1 MKRLF
6 SCPIGEKELPITQ
19 GYNDRLP
26 NNIKDSQTDN
36 KPSISGS
43 QESSLHQC
51 QLNKS
56 CDLFNDFCE
65 NTSIHGVKY
74 FGGRNR
80 PNLERGWWII
90 SFFVSIT
97 LCSLLIHNLW
107 IKWDESPVFVSFA
120 EQSTPVW
127 EIPFPAVT
135 ICPETKAQKALFNY
149 TDIYHRIDLAFA
161 NETVPDLTEEE

>member
-1 MKRLF
+1 MKRIF
-6 SCPIGEKELPITQ
+6 SCPISEREIPVPQ
-19 GYNDRLP
+19 CFNDRLP
-26 NNIKDSQTDN
+26 NIRKDVQLDS
-36 KPSISGS
+36 KPSKVDSE
-43 QESSLHQC
+43 ESSLHEC
-51 QLNKS
+51 KC

-107 IKWDESPVFVSFA
+107 IKWDETPVFVSFA
-120 EQSTPVW
+120 EHSTPVW

-149 TDIYHRIDLAFA
+149 TDIYHRIDLANSTCTRA
-161 NETVPDLTEEE
+161 NLTEEE